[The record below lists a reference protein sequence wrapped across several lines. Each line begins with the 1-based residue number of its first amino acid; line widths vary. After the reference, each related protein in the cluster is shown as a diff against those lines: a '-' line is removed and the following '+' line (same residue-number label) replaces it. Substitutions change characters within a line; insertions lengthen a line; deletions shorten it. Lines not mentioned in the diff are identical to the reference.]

1 MKSKHKGILP
11 WSNIPWSKEKQSLL
25 EREQEEHRKL
35 EETKQ
40 EVEKLS
46 ADVVWFKRL
55 MAHNLRMPLAIITG
69 YGELLLNGSFSS
81 REEELDCI
89 RKICNNI
96 DYINTLSKV
105 LLDDNQNEL
114 LVQKEY
120 FDVLACVRCVS
131 EYVRTITQKAGIKI
145 VVNSSREEV
154 LFFGNR
160 ISLMRAFFNLIENSV
175 RYMNRQGNIFITVEE
190 TEKEIL
196 LIYRDDGEGMCAEE
210 AEHITEL
217 DFQGSNKKKEG
228 NGIGMYLIRQAVEAE
243 GGSLEIKTGEGV
255 GMGIYMSFPKNLQKN
270 L

>member
-1 MKSKHKGILP
+1 MKLKHKGFF
-11 WSNIPWSKEKQSLL
+11 SRKREKQSLL
-25 EREQEEHRKL
+25 EREQEERREL
-35 EETKQ
+35 EEKRQ

-46 ADVVWFKRL
+46 NDVVWFKRL
-55 MAHNLRMPLAIITG
+55 MAHNLRMPFAIITG
-69 YGELLLNGSFSS
+69 YGELLLNGGCSN

-96 DYINTLSKV
+96 DYLNTLSKV
-105 LLDDNQNEL
+105 LLDDDQGEL

-120 FDVLACVRCVS
+120 FDVLACVRRVS

-175 RYMNRQGNIFITVEE
+175 RYMNRQGNIVITVEE

-196 LIYRDDGEGMCAEE
+196 LVYRDDGEGMSPEE
-210 AEHITEL
+210 AAHITEL
-217 DFQGSNKKKEG
+217 DFQGSNKRKEG
-228 NGIGMYLIRQAVEAE
+228 NGIGMYLIRQMVEAE

-255 GMGIYMSFPKNLQKN
+255 GMGIYMSFAKNREKIL
-270 L
+270 

>member
-1 MKSKHKGILP
+1 MKRRLKEFLF
-11 WSNIPWSKEKQSLL
+11 WRKEKQSLL
-25 EREQEEHRKL
+25 EKEQEEHRKL
-35 EETKQ
+35 EEKEQ
-40 EVEKLS
+40 EVKKLS
-46 ADVVWFKRL
+46 EDVVWFKRL

-69 YGELLLNGSFSS
+69 YGELLANESFSS

-96 DYINTLSKV
+96 DYLDTLSKV
-105 LLDDNQNEL
+105 LLDDNQGEL
-114 LVQKEY
+114 LSQKEY
-120 FDVLACVRCVS
+120 FDMLACVRRVS

-145 VVNSSREEV
+145 VVNSSRDEV

-190 TEKEIL
+190 TEKEV
-196 LIYRDDGEGMCAEE
+196 LIVYRDDGEGMRPEE
-210 AEHITEL
+210 AAHITEL
-217 DFQGSNKKKEG
+217 DYQGSNKRREG
-228 NGIGMYLIRQAVEAE
+228 HGIGMYLIKETVESQ
-243 GGSLEIKTGEGV
+243 GGSLEIKTGEGA